1 MSTGGDQ
8 ELTLILATSGNA
20 LVSIRF
26 IWSNKSSNPGKLANG
41 SHRRA
46 G

>member
-20 LVSIRF
+20 LVSIRL
-26 IWSNKSSNPGKLANG
+26 I
-41 SHRRA
+41 
-46 G
+46 